1 MFVQGLLSTGQTQVL
16 AIELDAVRTDKPRPY
31 VQAVQNGRIAH
42 LPVTPGMRAVV
53 QGQTLVAIEGVPA
66 GTAVVAGRLGTLR
79 EGTAVAAPAA
89 QVAAPAMPSAPALP
103 ASGAAQ

>member
-1 MFVQGLLSTGQTQVL
+1 V
-16 AIELDAVRTDKPRPY
+16 ELDAVRTDKPRPY

>member
-1 MFVQGLLSTGQTQVL
+1 M
-16 AIELDAVRTDKPRPY
+16 RTDKPRPY

-53 QGQTLVAIEGVPA
+53 QGQTLVAIDGVPA
-66 GTAVVAGRLGTLR
+66 GTAVVAGRLGPLR
-79 EGTAVAAPAA
+79 EGTAVAATTA
-89 QVAAPAMPSAPALP
+89 QTAAPAAPASV